1 MSENQSSNHV
11 KFQHYKSSL
20 WRSIVDMT
28 MQYTSS
34 ISFPDIGLD
43 ILPPRLFW
51 IEFYFLCP
59 LLQHAP
65 QPTLH
70 ELFEL
75 FDLLVDQ
82 VPQYNLPVVL
92 QLHGNKAH
100 PE

>member
-1 MSENQSSNHV
+1 MLELQSSNHV
-11 KFQHYKSSL
+11 KFQHYKPN
-20 WRSIVDMT
+20 IVKVHCRYDNAVY
-28 MQYTSS
+28 QYCF
-34 ISFPDIGLD
+34 IPDIGLD

-59 LLQHAP
+59 LLQHAT

-75 FDLLVDQ
+75 FADQ
-82 VPQYNLPVVL
+82 VPQYNLPVVV